1 MTGSRARS
9 LVMGGVALG
18 ALYMVAF
25 AILASGV
32 FAHAPVRIAFAVT
45 LDLTVTATLIAWWF
59 GVSRKSSLCA
69 EGRAS
74 TPGSRPCRCGGSRA

>member
-1 MTGSRARS
+1 
-9 LVMGGVALG
+9 MGGVALG

-25 AILASGV
+25 AILASRV
-32 FAHAPVRIAFAVT
+32 FAHAPERIAFAVT

-59 GVSRKSSLCA
+59 GVWKSSLCA
-69 EGRAS
+69 EYRAS